1 MKKIINILDR
11 LINNLNNANDRGKA
25 ILGYTVIVLGL
36 IATINVWLKITIWC
50 IRYAV
55 GLFN

>member
-1 MKKIINILDR
+1 MKKIINILNR
-11 LINNLNNANDRGKA
+11 IINKLNNMSDRDKM

-50 IRYAV
+50 IKYAV

>member
-11 LINNLNNANDRGKA
+11 LINNLNNMSDRGKA

-36 IATINVWLKITIWC
+36 IAIINVWLKITIWC
-50 IRYAV
+50 IKYAI
-55 GLFN
+55 G

>member
-1 MKKIINILDR
+1 MKKIINMLDR
-11 LINNLNNANDRGKA
+11 LINKLNNMSDRGKA
-25 ILGYTVIVLGL
+25 ILGYTVIGLALLGTI
-36 IATINVWLKITIWC
+36 IAWLKITIWC